1 MDKVKEVP
9 RRAQWTSHQRTDV
22 NRSNRGAQHSFQRLG
37 EPAAVLP
44 VSETGDFRTDSKL
57 NRS

>member
-9 RRAQWTSHQRTDV
+9 GRAQWTSHQRMDV

-44 VSETGDFRTDSKL
+44 VSETGDF
-57 NRS
+57 